1 MIACSTAWSVGTM
14 VSWHSSTPALAILSS
29 VLLMASMTPRLT
41 FKQSVCGWIPVF
53 IFSIFYV
60 SLAVFTHIWPDFYGF
75 NAGGMWFIS
84 YPVMMLAG
92 FGLSCGL

>member
-1 MIACSTAWSVGTM
+1 M

-92 FGLSCGL
+92 FDLSCGL